1 MFIWV
6 LPAPPADVDTDA
18 LKAAKMLAKM
28 RMLEEGGSAFARK
41 TLRELGDH
49 GSDGESP

>member
-1 MFIWV
+1 
-6 LPAPPADVDTDA
+6 
-18 LKAAKMLAKM
+18 MLAKM

-49 GSDGESP
+49 GSDGQSPCPHALHMLRRARKAS